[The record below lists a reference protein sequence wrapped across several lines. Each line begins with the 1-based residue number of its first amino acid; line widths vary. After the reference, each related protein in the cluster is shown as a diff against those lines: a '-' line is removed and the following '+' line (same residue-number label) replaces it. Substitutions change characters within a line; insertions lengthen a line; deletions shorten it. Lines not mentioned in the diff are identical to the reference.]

1 MQVIVLDSANRLHK
15 WLPGGTDTS
24 IIIHVI
30 TDIQQIPVYTSADAV
45 IDLDFEPVQERVQL
59 LSSFLPKPVIIN
71 SVIHTLSETNRS
83 FIRFNGWPT
92 FLERSITEAAATSDE
107 AKSQAEKVFQALK
120 KKTEWAPDMPGFITA
135 RVISMIINEAYFAL
149 DEKVSTKEE
158 IDIAMKTGTNYP
170 FGPFEWGKLVGLK
183 NIVSLLDKLSRTRKR
198 YQPAALLQEEA
209 QTIR

>member
-15 WLPGGTDTS
+15 WLPGGTDAS

-30 TDIQQIPVYTSADAV
+30 TDIQQIPVYAGADAV

-59 LSSFLPKPVIIN
+59 LSSFLPRPIIIN
-71 SVIHTLSETNRS
+71 SVIHTLSETNPS

-92 FLERSITEAAATSDE
+92 FLERSITEAVATSDE
-107 AKSQAEKVFQALK
+107 TKLQAEKIFQALK
-120 KKTEWAPDMPGFITA
+120 KKTEWVPDMPGFITA

-183 NIVSLLDKLSRTRKR
+183 NIVSLLDKLSCNRER
-198 YQPAALLQEEA
+198 YLPAALLQEEA
-209 QTIR
+209 QTI